1 MLTEDEVNAKA
12 RELLAVI
19 GPLCSGLAAGVTFV
33 AACNLLIHS
42 LQAIGGN
49 EAELLRDWFVGELR
63 RANVQ

>member
-1 MLTEDEVNAKA
+1 MMTEDEVNAKA
-12 RELLAVI
+12 RELLSVL

-49 EAELLRDWFVGELR
+49 EAEMMRDWFVGELGR
-63 RANVQ
+63 TNVQ